1 MLDELFLVYAKSLCS
16 FLYCQG
22 TGIIQ
27 ELCICASVYL
37 MAPGLKGRMKQ
48 KASELSKIH
57 LKVSSN
63 AESQWDFKQYAMW
76 KVTGK
81 NVIINLSVPKK
92 SPA

>member
-1 MLDELFLVYAKSLCS
+1 MLDDLLLVYAESLCS

-27 ELCICASVYL
+27 DLCACASMYL
-37 MAPGLKGRMKQ
+37 MALGLKGRMKK

-63 AESQWDFKQYAMW
+63 ARSQWDFKQYAMW

-81 NVIINLSVPKK
+81 NLIINLSVPKM